1 MENKDMN
8 ELDMTQLDRIN
19 GGVFGE
25 VSADS
30 ALLHRLGLLDEEFNC
45 IEVTVDW
52 KSCSEKVDGAWEKVG
67 IVCNSSPTHS
77 NEYYYQGQRITWDEA
92 RKIAKDKM
100 IKGPKIGIPLPGQG
114 Q

>member
-52 KSCSEKVDGAWEKVG
+52 KNCSEKVDGAWEKVG
-67 IVCNSSPTHS
+67 IVCNSSPTH
-77 NEYYYQGQRITWDEA
+77 NITIRVSALHGMRQE
-92 RKIAKDKM
+92 RS
-100 IKGPKIGIPLPGQG
+100 PKTK
-114 Q
+114 